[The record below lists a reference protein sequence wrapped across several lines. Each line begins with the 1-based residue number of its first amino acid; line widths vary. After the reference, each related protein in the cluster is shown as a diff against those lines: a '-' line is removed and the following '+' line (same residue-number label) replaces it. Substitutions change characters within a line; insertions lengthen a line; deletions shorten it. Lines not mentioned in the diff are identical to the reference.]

1 MYYNKTFEAPDG
13 AIMDVILIDT
23 VTLCGQLW
31 SDFYAEELQGPE
43 NVFNAE
49 TQWRWIEDS
58 LKASK

>member
-1 MYYNKTFEAPDG
+1 
-13 AIMDVILIDT
+13 MDVILIDT

-58 LKASK
+58 LKASKWDNFLVSIELVIYR

>member
-1 MYYNKTFEAPDG
+1 LYYNKTFEAPDG